1 MNNEAVNKSIKEI
14 AKKEGIE
21 EKEVRKEMEK
31 AIQAAYLNANPK
43 WKMLFKENK
52 IPTPEEF
59 IIEIV
64 KMIADS
70 HAC

>member
-14 AKKEGIE
+14 ARKEGIE
-21 EKEVRKEMEK
+21 EKEVRKEMEE

-43 WKMLFKENK
+43 WNMVFKENK

-64 KMIADS
+64 KIIADS

>member
-14 AKKEGIE
+14 ARKEGIE

-31 AIQAAYLNANPK
+31 AIQAAYLNANPE
-43 WKMLFKENK
+43 WNMVFKENK